1 MAGEKVTKIT
11 RIYNG
16 STLDNSVPDT
26 FPEIRIRDQTTA
38 KFQQQQLHPFLPGS
52 AVRGSCTTTVI
63 THSSGAV

>member
-52 AVRGSCTTTVI
+52 AAVSY
-63 THSSGAV
+63 THLTLPTSSEV